1 MSQSTL
7 PGEPPAAI
15 REQVERQPVTKPTL
29 PASVDAAYEL
39 DYQPMPVMAP
49 VALFL
54 GIAAFS
60 ALMGLFGLVLA
71 AVGIL
76 VSLGSFLQI
85 KASKGYYSGTKLSV
99 IGGVLSASFL
109 TLGVWMMISD
119 YHAELPPGYTRV
131 NFPREIAEKEFVEVE
146 GRRELHPDV
155 KPFVDQPIFL
165 KGYIWQSQTY
175 DSGFI
180 LLKDN
185 GECCFG
191 GSPAAYDMIEVRLQ
205 TGQPFNYISGLVSVA
220 GTFRANPHALPGQAV
235 YVMEA
240 KHVAPAKTVF

>member
-7 PGEPPAAI
+7 PEQLPQKIEEREERSRTAEP
-15 REQVERQPVTKPTL
+15 VMS
-29 PASVDAAYEL
+29 SVPPSAYEL

-54 GIAAFS
+54 GIFSFS

-76 VSLGSFLQI
+76 VGLGSFLQI
-85 KASKGYYSGTKLSV
+85 RSSKGYYSGTKFAV
-99 IGGVLSASFL
+99 IGGALSASFL
-109 TLGVWMMISD
+109 TLGTLMMISD

-131 NFPREIAEKEFVEVE
+131 NFPREIAEKQFVEVK
-146 GRRELHPDV
+146 GRRQLHPDV
-155 KPFVDQPIFL
+155 KQFVDQPIFL

-180 LLKDN
+180 
-185 GECCFG
+185 
-191 GSPAAYDMIEVRLQ
+191 
-205 TGQPFNYISGLVSVA
+205 
-220 GTFRANPHALPGQAV
+220 
-235 YVMEA
+235 
-240 KHVAPAKTVF
+240 